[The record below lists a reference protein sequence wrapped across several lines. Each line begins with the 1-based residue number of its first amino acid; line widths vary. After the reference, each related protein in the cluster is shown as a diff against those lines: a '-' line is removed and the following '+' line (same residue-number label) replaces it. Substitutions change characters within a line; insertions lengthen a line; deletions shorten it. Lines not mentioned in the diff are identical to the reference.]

1 MNKYLNNKENKIP
14 KRKSRYRTKSHKV
27 QQTKKTDNEATIEVK
42 IDQTSLIS
50 YYKSFIALNYF
61 VKIFYVFCK

>member
-14 KRKSRYRTKSHKV
+14 KRKSRYRTKSPKV
-27 QQTKKTDNEATIEVK
+27 QQTQKTDNEVNIEVK
-42 IDQTSLIS
+42 IDQKSLIS